1 MVKLTHIGAAVVA
14 AALVV
19 GISAVPVQA
28 ETLTLVSWGGKMQ
41 EANRKA
47 HWGPATEALGIDY
60 VEDTLSNGYA
70 DIKVQVEA
78 GAVTWDIV
86 QGGAGE
92 AMRGGADGNVEPIDY
107 SVIDVTH
114 VPENLRN
121 DYCVGM
127 LTYSTMMAYNT
138 DTYGNNGP
146 KTWADFWDV
155 DKFPGAR
162 SMRARPA
169 GNLEFALIADGV
181 PMDKVYDVLSS
192 DGGIERALDKMREIV
207 PHVAVWWSSGAHHA
221 QLMKDGEVDMSTGW
235 NGRFSGAIDDGANAA
250 LNFNQ
255 GQIAFDCYYVPKG
268 APNKD
273 MAMKLI
279 GEMTKPIYQANLTKY
294 IAYGPTN
301 MEAFEIGVI
310 TPEVAASLPSSPANA
325 KIQFVSDAEWWREH
339 GARAEEMFD
348 EMMTE

>member
-325 KIQFVSDAEWWREH
+325 KIQFVNDAEWWRIN

>member
-1 MVKLTHIGAAVVA
+1 MLKLSHWSAAAVA
-14 AALVV
+14 AALVA
-19 GISAVPVQA
+19 GTWAVPAQA
-28 ETLTLVSWGGKMQ
+28 QTLTLVSWGGAMQ
-41 EANRKA
+41 DANRQA
-47 HWGPATEALGIDY
+47 HWDPATKALGIEY
-60 VEDTLSNGYA
+60 VEDTLSNGYS
-70 DIKVQVEA
+70 DVKVQVEA

-86 QGGAGE
+86 QGGAGD
-92 AMRGGADGNVEPIDY
+92 AMRGGADGIIEPIDY

-114 VPENLRN
+114 VPANLRN

-146 KTWADFWDV
+146 NTWADFWDV
-155 DKFPGAR
+155 EKFPGAR

-169 GNLEFALIADGV
+169 GNLEFALMADGV
-181 PMDKVYDVLSS
+181 PMDKIYDVLSS
-192 DGGIERALDKMREIV
+192 DGGIERALDKMREIM

-235 NGRFSGAIDDGANAA
+235 NGRFSKAIDDGAHAA
-250 LNFNQ
+250 INFNE
-255 GQIAFDCYYVPKG
+255 GVISFDCYYVPKG
-268 APNKD
+268 APNVD

-310 TPEVAASLPSSPANA
+310 TPEVAASLPSSPENA
-325 KIQFVSDAEWWREH
+325 KIQMVSDADWWRIN

>member
-1 MVKLTHIGAAVVA
+1 MHRSLQLSAVAVA
-14 AALVV
+14 AALI
-19 GISAVPVQA
+19 GTLPSGPSYAQ
-28 ETLTLVSWGGKMQ
+28 TLTLVSWGGAMQ
-41 EANRKA
+41 DANRKA
-47 HWGPATEALGIDY
+47 HWEPATKALGIDF

-70 DIKVQVEA
+70 DIKIQVEA

-92 AMRGGADGNVEPIDY
+92 AMRGGADGNVELIDY

-114 VPENLRN
+114 VPANLRN

-127 LTYSTMMAYNT
+127 LTYSTIMAYNT
-138 DTYGNNGP
+138 DTYGDNGP

-155 DKFPGAR
+155 EKFPGAR
-162 SMRARPA
+162 SMRARPTA
-169 GNLEFALIADGV
+169 NIEFALIADGV
-181 PMDKVYDVLSS
+181 PMDKIYEVL
-192 DGGIERALDKMREIV
+192 DAPGGIERALDKMREIK
-207 PHVAVWWSSGAHHA
+207 PHVAVWWSSGAHQG

-235 NGRFSGAIDDGANAA
+235 NGRFSGAIDDGAHAA
-250 LNFNQ
+250 INFNE
-255 GQIAFDCYYVPKG
+255 GQISMDCYYVPKG

-310 TPEVAASLPSSPANA
+310 SPEVAATLPTSPQNA
-325 KIQFVSDAEWWREH
+325 KVQFVFDADWWRIN

>member
-1 MVKLTHIGAAVVA
+1 MTKFSYFSAAAVA
-14 AALVV
+14 AALITGLPAV
-19 GISAVPVQA
+19 SAQA
-28 ETLTLVSWGGKMQ
+28 ETLTLVSWGGAMQ
-41 EANRKA
+41 DANRQA
-47 HWGPATEALGIDY
+47 HWDPATKALGIDY

-78 GAVTWDIV
+78 GAVTWDVV

-92 AMRGGADGNVEPIDY
+92 AMRGGEDGNVEPIDY

-114 VPENLRN
+114 VPANLRN
-121 DYCVGM
+121 KYCVGM

-155 DKFPGAR
+155 EKFPGAR
-162 SMRARPA
+162 SMRARPGA
-169 GNLEFALIADGV
+169 NLEFALIADGV
-181 PMDKVYDVLSS
+181 PMDKVYEVL
-192 DGGIERALDKMREIV
+192 DAPGGVERALDKMREIK

-235 NGRFSGAIDDGANAA
+235 NGRFSKAIDDGAQAA
-250 LNFNQ
+250 INFNE
-255 GQIAFDCYYVPKG
+255 GLISFDCYYVPKG

-310 TPEVAASLPSSPANA
+310 TPEVAASLPSSPENA
-325 KIQFVSDAEWWREH
+325 KVQMVMDAEWWRIN
-339 GARAEEMFD
+339 GARAEELFD

>member
-1 MVKLTHIGAAVVA
+1 MTKFSYFSAAAVA
-14 AALVV
+14 AALITGLPAV
-19 GISAVPVQA
+19 SAQA
-28 ETLTLVSWGGKMQ
+28 ETLTLVSWGGAMQ
-41 EANRKA
+41 DANRQA
-47 HWGPATEALGIDY
+47 HWDPATKALGIDY

-78 GAVTWDIV
+78 GAVTWDVV

-92 AMRGGADGNVEPIDY
+92 AMRGGEDGNVEPIDY

-114 VPENLRN
+114 VPANLRN
-121 DYCVGM
+121 KYCVGM

-138 DTYGNNGP
+138 ETYGHHGP
-146 KTWADFWDV
+146 ETWADFWDV
-155 DKFPGAR
+155 EKFPGAR
-162 SMRARPA
+162 SMRARPGA
-169 GNLEFALIADGV
+169 NLEFALMADGV
-181 PMDKVYDVLSS
+181 PMDEIYDVLSS
-192 DGGIERALDKMREIV
+192 EGGIERALDKMREIK

-235 NGRFSGAIDDGANAA
+235 NGRFSKAIDDGAQAA
-250 LNFNQ
+250 INFNE
-255 GQIAFDCYYVPKG
+255 GLISFDCYYVPKG

-310 TPEVAASLPSSPANA
+310 TPEVAASLPSSPENA
-325 KIQFVSDAEWWREH
+325 KVQMVMDSEWWRIH
-339 GARAEEMFD
+339 GARAEELFD

>member
-19 GISAVPVQA
+19 GISAVLVQA

-325 KIQFVSDAEWWREH
+325 KIQFVNDAEWWRIN

>member
-1 MVKLTHIGAAVVA
+1 MIKLTHLSAAVVA

-19 GISAVPVQA
+19 GVSAVPVQA
-28 ETLTLVSWGGKMQ
+28 DPLTLVSWGGKMQ

-47 HWGPATEALGIDY
+47 HWGPATEALGIEY

-92 AMRGGADGNVEPIDY
+92 AMRGGADGNVELIDY

-114 VPENLRN
+114 VPANLRN
-121 DYCVGM
+121 DYCIGM
-127 LTYSTMMAYNT
+127 LTYSTIMAYNT
-138 DTYGNNGP
+138 DTYGDNGP
-146 KTWADFWDV
+146 KTWADFWDA

-169 GNLEFALIADGV
+169 GNLEFALIAYGV
-181 PMDKVYDVLSS
+181 PMDKVYDVLRAE
-192 DGGIERALDKMREIV
+192 GGIERALDKMREII

-235 NGRFSGAIDDGANAA
+235 NGRFSGAIDDGAHAA
-250 LNFNQ
+250 INFIE
-255 GQIAFDCYYVPKG
+255 GQMDFDCYYVPKG

-310 TPEVAASLPSSPANA
+310 SPEVAATLPSSPQNA
-325 KIQFVSDAEWWREH
+325 KVQFVSDAQFWKEY

>member
-1 MVKLTHIGAAVVA
+1 MVKLSHFSFAAVA
-14 AALVV
+14 AALLV
-19 GISAVPVQA
+19 GVSTVPVKA
-28 ETLTLVSWGGKMQ
+28 ETLTLVSWGGAMQ
-41 EANRKA
+41 DANRKA
-47 HWGPATEALGIDY
+47 HWGPATEALGIDF

-92 AMRGGADGNVEPIDY
+92 ALRGGADGNVEPIDY

-114 VPENLRN
+114 VPAGLRN
-121 DYCVGM
+121 EYCVGM
-127 LTYSTMMAYNT
+127 ITYSTLMAYNT
-138 DTYGNNGP
+138 DTYGANGP

-162 SMRARPA
+162 SMRARPSA
-169 GNLEFALIADGV
+169 NLEFALIADGV
-181 PMDKVYDVLSS
+181 PMDKVYDVLRA
-192 DGGIERALDKMREIV
+192 DGGIERALDKMREIK

-221 QLMKDGEVDMSTGW
+221 QLMKDGEVDMTTGW
-235 NGRFSGAIDDGANAA
+235 NGRFSSAIDDGAHAA
-250 LNFNQ
+250 INFNE
-255 GQIAFDCYYVPKG
+255 GQLNFDCYYVPKG

-310 TPEVAASLPSSPANA
+310 TPEVAATLPSSPENA
-325 KIQFVSDAEWWREH
+325 KVQFVYDAEFWQEY

>member
-138 DTYGNNGP
+138 DTYG
-146 KTWADFWDV
+146 AQ
-155 DKFPGAR
+155 
-162 SMRARPA
+162 S
-169 GNLEFALIADGV
+169 GN
-181 PMDKVYDVLSS
+181 SQS
-192 DGGIERALDKMREIV
+192 
-207 PHVAVWWSSGAHHA
+207 
-221 QLMKDGEVDMSTGW
+221 
-235 NGRFSGAIDDGANAA
+235 
-250 LNFNQ
+250 
-255 GQIAFDCYYVPKG
+255 
-268 APNKD
+268 
-273 MAMKLI
+273 
-279 GEMTKPIYQANLTKY
+279 
-294 IAYGPTN
+294 
-301 MEAFEIGVI
+301 
-310 TPEVAASLPSSPANA
+310 
-325 KIQFVSDAEWWREH
+325 
-339 GARAEEMFD
+339 
-348 EMMTE
+348 